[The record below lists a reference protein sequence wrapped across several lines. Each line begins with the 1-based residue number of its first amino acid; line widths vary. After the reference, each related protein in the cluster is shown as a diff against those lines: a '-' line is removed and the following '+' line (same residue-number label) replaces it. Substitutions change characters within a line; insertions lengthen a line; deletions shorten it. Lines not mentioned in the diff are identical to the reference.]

1 MSDNSKMNK
10 QLDDENLDKA
20 SGGNIKIPG
29 IPDPDP
35 FNPNPDPFNPNPD
48 PFNPDSD
55 SDPFN
60 PDSDSDPFKKL
71 KELSKKNPGKK

>member
-35 FNPNPDPFNPNPD
+35 FNPNPDPFNP
-48 PFNPDSD
+48 
-55 SDPFN
+55 
-60 PDSDSDPFKKL
+60 DSDSDPFKKL
-71 KELSKKNPGKK
+71 NELSKKNPGKK

>member
-29 IPDPDP
+29 IPDP
-35 FNPNPDPFNPNPD
+35 FNPNP
-48 PFNPDSD
+48 
-55 SDPFN
+55 DPFN

>member
-29 IPDPDP
+29 IPDP
-35 FNPNPDPFNPNPD
+35 FNPNPDPFNP
-48 PFNPDSD
+48 D

>member
-29 IPDPDP
+29 IPDP
-35 FNPNPDPFNPNPD
+35 FNPN
-48 PFNPDSD
+48 
-55 SDPFN
+55 PFN

-71 KELSKKNPGKK
+71 NELSKKNPGKK

>member
-35 FNPNPDPFNPNPD
+35 FNPNPDPFNP
-48 PFNPDSD
+48 
-55 SDPFN
+55 
-60 PDSDSDPFKKL
+60 DSDSDPFKKL